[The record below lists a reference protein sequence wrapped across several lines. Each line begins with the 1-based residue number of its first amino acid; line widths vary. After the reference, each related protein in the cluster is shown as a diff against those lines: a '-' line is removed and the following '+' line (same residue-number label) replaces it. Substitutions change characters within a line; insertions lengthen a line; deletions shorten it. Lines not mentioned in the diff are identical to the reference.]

1 MLKLICPYEQNS
13 SNIELGADATKQNN
27 RRVVFQMVKSTLKN
41 TPHCKLLQTLF
52 NEKKKDF
59 QENTI
64 ISKVHTERT

>member
-1 MLKLICPYEQNS
+1 MQQNRMG
-13 SNIELGADATKQNN
+13 IQGTF
-27 RRVVFQMVKSTLKN
+27 VVQMVKRSLKVVVKK

-59 QENTI
+59 KENTI